1 MKNSLPT
8 YATHRAT
15 SCFKRSLQRGQC
27 RVRLTVSLVALFFVI
42 VAARD
47 FRAQQPPPPLAQ
59 PQAQQPPPA
68 PQQSGQSQP
77 ALKRPEDAQAKIAV
91 EVKTVSV
98 LATVRDKHGKIVS
111 DLTKDD
117 FQLDE
122 DGRMQTINYFVHE
135 SDLPLRLGLL
145 VDTSLSQ
152 RKVLDQERSASYSF
166 LDKLLRQDKDSAFV
180 IHFDHEVELLQD
192 FTPSRPQLQAALQK
206 LSTPQFDGGS
216 SGSNGGGGSGSGNG
230 GGGGGGR
237 GRSGHGGGTLLYD
250 AIFLASDELMS
261 KQQGRKALII
271 LSDGVDRGSKET
283 MAEAIATAQR
293 ADTIIYSILFAD
305 EDENY
310 GGRPGGFGMG
320 GRGGMGG
327 GRGGG
332 RYPQQERPDG
342 KKILEQ
348 ISRETGGQL
357 FKASKKETLDKIYT
371 EIDEDLRNQY
381 SLAYTPD
388 KGNTVGYHKIHLNVG
403 KQKDLVIQARDGYYF
418 GQ

>member
-1 MKNSLPT
+1 MNNSPANG
-8 YATHRAT
+8 ATHCAAY
-15 SCFKRSLQRGQC
+15 SAKREP
-27 RVRLTVSLVALFFVI
+27 RLIRLGMGLGALLLLTLT
-42 VAARD
+42 ARD
-47 FRAQQPPPPLAQ
+47 FRAQLPPPPLAQ
-59 PQAQQPPPA
+59 QQTQQPP
-68 PQQSGQSQP
+68 QQPGQSQP
-77 ALKRPEDAQAKIAV
+77 ELKRPQEGQPTIAV

-111 DLTKDD
+111 NLTKDD

-122 DGRMQTINYFVHE
+122 DGRPQTINYFAHE

-166 LDKLLRQDKDSAFV
+166 LDKLLRQDKDLAFV
-180 IHFDHEVELLQD
+180 IHFDREVELLQD

-206 LSTPQFDGGS
+206 LSTPQFDGG
-216 SGSNGGGGSGSGNG
+216 GSNTGGGGSNGNG

-237 GRSGHGGGTLLYD
+237 GRGSHGGGTLLYD
-250 AIFLASDELMS
+250 AVFLASDELMS

-271 LSDGVDRGSKET
+271 LSDGVDHGSRET

-293 ADTIIYSILFAD
+293 SDTIIYSILFAD
-305 EDENY
+305 EDDNY
-310 GGRPGGFGMG
+310 SRPGGFGMG
-320 GRGGMGG
+320 GHGGGMGG

-332 RYPQQERPDG
+332 RYPPQEQRPDG

-348 ISRETGGQL
+348 ISKETGGRM
-357 FKASKKETLDKIYT
+357 FKVTKKETVDAIYA
-371 EIDEDLRNQY
+371 EIEEDLRNQY

-388 KGNTVGYHKIHLNVG
+388 KGNTVGYHKIHLAVG
-403 KQKDLVIQARDGYYF
+403 KQKDLVVQARDGYYF

>member
-1 MKNSLPT
+1 MKNSPANG
-8 YATHRAT
+8 ATRCLT
-15 SCFKRSLQRGQC
+15 RSTRGP
-27 RVRLTVSLVALFFVI
+27 RSIGWFMGLAAVLFITLSV
-42 VAARD
+42 RD
-47 FRAQQPPPPLAQ
+47 FRAE
-59 PQAQQPPPA
+59 QQPPPA
-68 PQQSGQSQP
+68 QQPAQQPSQSQGQAQP
-77 ALKRPEDAQAKIAV
+77 ELKRPQEGQPTIAV

-98 LATVRDKHGKIVS
+98 LATVRDKHGKIIS
-111 DLTKDD
+111 NLTKDD

-122 DGRMQTINYFVHE
+122 DGRPQTINYFAHE

-152 RKVLDQERSASYSF
+152 RRVLDQERSASYSF
-166 LDKLLRQDKDSAFV
+166 LDKLLRQDKDLAFV
-180 IHFDHEVELLQD
+180 IHFDREVELLQD

-206 LSTPQFDGGS
+206 LSTPQFDGG
-216 SGSNGGGGSGSGNG
+216 GSNGGGGGGNG

-237 GRSGHGGGTLLYD
+237 GRGSHGGGTLLYD

-271 LSDGVDRGSKET
+271 LSDGVDHGSRET

-293 ADTIIYSILFAD
+293 SDTIIYSILFAD
-305 EDENY
+305 EEENY
-310 GGRPGGFGMG
+310 SRPGGFGMG
-320 GRGGMGG
+320 GHGGGMGG

-332 RYPQQERPDG
+332 RYPPQEQRPDG

-348 ISRETGGQL
+348 ISKETGGRM
-357 FKASKKETLDKIYT
+357 FKVSKKDTVDAIYA
-371 EIDEDLRNQY
+371 EIEEDLRNQY

-388 KGNTVGYHKIHLNVG
+388 KGNTVGYHKIHLAVG
-403 KQKDLVIQARDGYYF
+403 KQKDLVVQARDGYYF

>member
-1 MKNSLPT
+1 MKTLSLRRGKHS
-8 YATHRAT
+8 ATHHGTDPA
-15 SCFKRSLQRGQC
+15 KRPL
-27 RVRLTVSLVALFFVI
+27 RLLRWSIALAALLLIIF
-42 VAARD
+42 AARD
-47 FRAQQPPPPLAQ
+47 FRAQQPPPPAPQ
-59 PQAQQPPPA
+59 PPAQQPAPA
-68 PQQSGQSQP
+68 SQQPGQAQP
-77 ALKRPEDAQAKIAV
+77 ELKRPQEGQPKIAV

-98 LATVRDKHGKIVS
+98 LATVRDKHGKIVA

-122 DGRMQTINYFVHE
+122 DGRPQIINYFAHE

-152 RKVLDQERSASYSF
+152 RKVLDQERTASYSF

-180 IHFDHEVELLQD
+180 IHFDHDVELLQD

-206 LSTPQFDGGS
+206 LSTPQLEDNGS
-216 SGSNGGGGSGSGNG
+216 SSGGGGGGYG

-237 GRSGHGGGTLLYD
+237 SRGGHGGGTLLYD

-261 KQQGRKALII
+261 KQQGRKALIV
-271 LSDGVDRGSKET
+271 LSDGVDHGSKET

-293 ADTIIYSILFAD
+293 SDTIIYSILFAD

-320 GRGGMGG
+320 GHGGGMGG

-348 ISRETGGQL
+348 ISNETGGHL
-357 FKASKKETLDKIYT
+357 FKASKKETLDKIYA

-388 KGNTVGYHKIHLNVG
+388 KGNTVGYHKIHLVVA

>member
-1 MKNSLPT
+1 MKNSHAIGSTRCSTNHSTRGPRLIRWFMGL
-8 YATHRAT
+8 AALL
-15 SCFKRSLQRGQC
+15 SLT
-27 RVRLTVSLVALFFVI
+27 LW
-42 VAARD
+42 ARD
-47 FRAQQPPPPLAQ
+47 FRAQQQPPAQ
-59 PQAQQPPPA
+59 RQAQQPT
-68 PQQSGQSQP
+68 QSQGQAQP
-77 ALKRPEDAQAKIAV
+77 ELKRPQEGQPAIAIAV

-98 LATVRDKHGKIVS
+98 LATVRDKHGKIIS
-111 DLTKDD
+111 NLTKDD

-122 DGRMQTINYFVHE
+122 DGRPQTINYFAHE

-152 RKVLDQERSASYSF
+152 RRVLDQERIASYSF
-166 LDKLLRQDKDSAFV
+166 LDKLLRQDKDLAFV
-180 IHFDHEVELLQD
+180 IHFDREVELLQD

-216 SGSNGGGGSGSGNG
+216 GSTSGGGGGGNG

-237 GRSGHGGGTLLYD
+237 SRGSHGGGTLLYD

-271 LSDGVDRGSKET
+271 LSDGVDHGSRET

-293 ADTIIYSILFAD
+293 SDTIIYSILFAD
-305 EDENY
+305 EEENY
-310 GGRPGGFGMG
+310 SRPGGFGMG
-320 GRGGMGG
+320 GHGGGMGG

-332 RYPQQERPDG
+332 RYPPQEQRPDG

-348 ISRETGGQL
+348 ISKETGGRM
-357 FKASKKETLDKIYT
+357 FKVTKKETVDAIYA
-371 EIDEDLRNQY
+371 EIEEDLRNQY

-388 KGNTVGYHKIHLNVG
+388 KGNTVGYHKIHLAVG
-403 KQKDLVIQARDGYYF
+403 KQKDLVVQARDGYYF

>member
-1 MKNSLPT
+1 
-8 YATHRAT
+8 
-15 SCFKRSLQRGQC
+15 
-27 RVRLTVSLVALFFVI
+27 LVALFFVI

-47 FRAQQPPPPLAQ
+47 FHAQQPPPPLAQ

-388 KGNTVGYHKIHLNVG
+388 KGNTVGYHKIHLVVG